1 MVRCCVSR
9 FALQYV
15 YSYESMA
22 SNPSGIF
29 VLHQPEKCSDL
40 SPRYGTWSGSGKRH
54 LYSQCASVTLRIA
67 IHTSPTSSLP
77 MHVSYLNC
85 TLIGFRVWTNMNLQR

>member
-15 YSYESMA
+15 FSYEHTA
-22 SNPSGIF
+22 SNPSANS

-40 SPRYGTWSGSGKRH
+40 SPRYVTWSGSGKRH
-54 LYSQCASVTLRIA
+54 LYSQGASVTLRIA

-85 TLIGFRVWTNMNLQR
+85 ILIGFRVRTNMNL